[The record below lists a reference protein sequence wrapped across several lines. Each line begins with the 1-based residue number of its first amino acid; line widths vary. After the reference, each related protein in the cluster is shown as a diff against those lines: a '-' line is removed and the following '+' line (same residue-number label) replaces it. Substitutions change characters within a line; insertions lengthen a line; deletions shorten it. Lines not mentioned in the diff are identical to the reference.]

1 MTGLKG
7 RLGSGIYQFKPSK
20 LLPSGELHI
29 DVGKNDGK
37 LDEPG
42 SENVGE
48 EEGETPVVIQPP
60 NVDGAFPLHILN
72 NHNELKV
79 DNNNKA
85 ICNPKVCIRDRDPV
99 RT

>member
-1 MTGLKG
+1 LG
-7 RLGSGIYQFKPSK
+7 R
-20 LLPSGELHI
+20 
-29 DVGKNDGK
+29 NDGK

-60 NVDGAFPLHILN
+60 HVDGSFPLHILN
-72 NHNELKV
+72 NHNEFKV
-79 DNNNKA
+79 DIIIKLFA
-85 ICNPKVCIRDRDPV
+85 ILYKFYIRDQDQV

>member
-1 MTGLKG
+1 M
-7 RLGSGIYQFKPSK
+7 Q
-20 LLPSGELHI
+20 I
-29 DVGKNDGK
+29 DVGRKDGK

-60 NVDGAFPLHILN
+60 HVDGAFPLHILN
-72 NHNELKV
+72 NNKFKV
-79 DNNNKA
+79 DNNNTVNLSA
-85 ICNPKVCIRDRDPV
+85 IVYKFCIRDRDPV